1 MLVRSLTCAAA
12 RDKTAAVKRLA
23 ALVLAITSVSACKR
37 HTDPGPGAPCS
48 AVGARFAMVAR
59 ADLAA
64 SKDLTEEL
72 RHGVD
77 GLIAPMR
84 DGMVRACEEGAWGEP
99 ARDCFA
105 AAADERAMKAC
116 YAQLSADQRAAL
128 DRAAAG
134 AKSDETR

>member
-1 MLVRSLTCAAA
+1 MLAATLTCAVP

-23 ALVLAITSVSACKR
+23 ALILALTSASACKR

-48 AVGARFAMVAR
+48 AVGAKFAMVAR
-59 ADLAA
+59 RDLANA
-64 SKDLTEEL
+64 KDLSDEA
-72 RHGVD
+72 RRGVD

-84 DGMVRACEEGAWGEP
+84 DGMVRACEEAAWAAP

-105 AAADERAMKAC
+105 AADDEPAMKAC
-116 YAQLSADQRAAL
+116 YAQLTADQRAAL